1 MFTEEEKIR
10 AIELYFKYG
19 KKLAPVVRELGYPSK
34 RNLRRWIRSWEAG
47 GGAKES
53 IRHKHR
59 YSDEQ
64 KQVAVEHYL
73 NHGCCLAFTS
83 RALGYPCT
91 DVLARWVNERY
102 PDRRRIFTS
111 KVNPVAPFEPEVK
124 RQAVMALC
132 TRQVS
137 ASEIARRIGVSR
149 AVLYKWKDEIIG
161 NSAYQTMRKHNEP
174 SLEAERD
181 ALREEVAR
189 LNQEIRHRQMELD
202 ILKKA
207 EEIIKKDPG
216 ISISH
221 LNNREKTKIADAL
234 RQTYPLTELLHVLGL
249 ARSSY
254 FYHRAAPKAGDK
266 YATIRTMLTDIFN
279 SNYIDM
285 RLAEN
290 VWNSEVIFAE
300 IKAMGY
306 TGGRSMLRY
315 YIQPN
320 RKMRPSKRTVR
331 FETQPGYQLQH
342 DWGEVEVEV
351 AGQRCKVNFAVN
363 TLGFS
368 RRFHVF
374 AAPKQDA
381 EHTYESLVRAFR
393 YFGGCVKT
401 VLVDNQK
408 AAVLKNNNGKV
419 VFNSG
424 FLLLADHYNFLPR
437 ACRPRR
443 ARTKGKVERMVKY
456 LKENFFVR
464 YRRFDSFTHVNQQL
478 EQWIAD
484 VADKRELRQFKETPE
499 QRFALEQEHLQPL
512 PDTDFDTSYF
522 DTRPGRQ
529 NNTAV
534 VRIRAADK
542 GTTTSGTVP

>member
-73 NHGCCLAFTS
+73 NHGCCLAFTN

-91 DVLARWVNERY
+91 DVLARWVNELY

-111 KVNPVAPFEPEVK
+111 KANPVAPFEPEVK

-137 ASEIARRIGVSR
+137 ASEVARRIGVSR

-189 LNQEIRHRQMELD
+189 LNQEIRCRQMELD

-254 FYHRAAPKAGDK
+254 FYHRAALKAGDK

-279 SNYIDM
+279 SNYQCYGYR
-285 RLAEN
+285 RLHA
-290 VWNSEVIFAE
+290 
-300 IKAMGY
+300 
-306 TGGRSMLRY
+306 MLRHEGVRLSEKVVRRLMVEEQLVVSRNRRRCY
-315 YIQPN
+315 SSYCGEIGPAPDNLIARDFKAEQPN
-320 RKMRPSKRTVR
+320 QKWLTDITE
-331 FETQPGYQLQH
+331 FQLP
-342 DWGEVEVEV
+342 
-351 AGQRCKVNFAVN
+351 AGKVWLSPV
-363 TLGFS
+363 
-368 RRFHVF
+368 
-374 AAPKQDA
+374 
-381 EHTYESLVRAFR
+381 
-393 YFGGCVKT
+393 
-401 VLVDNQK
+401 VDCFD
-408 AAVLKNNNGKV
+408 GKV
-419 VFNSG
+419 VSWSLSTRPDAELVNTMLDSAVETLNAGERPVIHSDRGGHYRWPGWLERVNAAGLIRSMSRKGCSPDNAACEGFFGRLKTEMYYGRKWSG
-424 FLLLADHYNFLPR
+424 
-437 ACRPRR
+437 
-443 ARTKGKVERMVKY
+443 
-456 LKENFFVR
+456 
-464 YRRFDSFTHVNQQL
+464 
-478 EQWIAD
+478 I
-484 VADKRELRQFKETPE
+484 TPE
-499 QRFALEQEHLQPL
+499 KFMQHVDAYIRWYNERRIKLSLGAVSPEM
-512 PDTDFDTSYF
+512 Y
-522 DTRPGRQ
+522 RQ
-529 NNTAV
+529 QCGLA
-534 VRIRAADK
+534 
-542 GTTTSGTVP
+542 